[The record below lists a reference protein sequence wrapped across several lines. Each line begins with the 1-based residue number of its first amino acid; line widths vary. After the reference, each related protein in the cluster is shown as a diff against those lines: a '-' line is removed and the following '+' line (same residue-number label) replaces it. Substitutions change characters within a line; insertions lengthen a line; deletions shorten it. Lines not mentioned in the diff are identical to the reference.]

1 MTGKIKYILAALF
14 LAVTINAQSIEVFAD
29 TDTTEYM
36 VGDYIHYTLE
46 LRYTNDIRVEV
57 PSVIDSISVLD
68 FIREDAPVK
77 QENGK
82 EVYELRKFVF
92 SKYDSAEVTIPGYNI
107 SYYVGNEK
115 EVSTIKVN
123 PVTLLVRTIE
133 VDPSGEIQDVKAP
146 LKIELDWLLIA
157 LIAVGVIIVL
167 VTIYLVVRHYR
178 NKKNGIVPEKKIIKI
193 PAFRVA
199 LESLSTLEDKK
210 LWQQGKIKEY
220 HSEITEIIRKYFEER
235 FKIQALEMT
244 SGELIEAMQNH
255 EHTGEILGITGE
267 FLGNADLVK
276 FAKFEPMPTV
286 NEEMMKQAYDIV
298 NKTKVEEEVKVETV
312 EVQNAE

>member
-1 MTGKIKYILAALF
+1 MTGKIKYIIVAVL
-14 LAVTINAQSIEVFAD
+14 LAVTIKAQSIEVFAD

-46 LRYTNDIRVEV
+46 LKYTNDIRVEI
-57 PSVIDSISVLD
+57 PSIIDSISVLD
-68 FIREDAPVK
+68 FIREDTPIK

-82 EVYELRKFVF
+82 EVYELHKYVF
-92 SKYDSAEVTIPGYNI
+92 SKYDSASVLIPGYDI
-107 SYYVGNEK
+107 KYFVGNEK
-115 EVSTIKVN
+115 EASTIRVN

-133 VDPSGEIQDVKAP
+133 VDPSGDIQDVKAP

-157 LIAVGVIIVL
+157 LIAVGILIIL
-167 VTIYLVVRHYR
+167 VTAYLVIRYYR
-178 NKKNGIVPEKKIIKI
+178 NKKNGIIPEKKVIKI
-193 PAFRVA
+193 PAFRIA
-199 LESLSTLEDKK
+199 LESLSGLEEKK

-244 SGELIEAMQNH
+244 SGELLTAMQNH
-255 EHTGEILGITGE
+255 EQTGEILGITGE
-267 FLGNADLVK
+267 FLSNADLVK

-286 NEEMMKQAYDIV
+286 NEEMMKQAYEIV
-298 NKTKVEEEVKVETV
+298 NKTKVEEEVTIETV
-312 EVQNAE
+312 EVPNAE